1 MSQQL
6 AQEFI
11 DALHALEEG
20 GEIES
25 LLAQFAEDAELTNVN
40 LQEPMRGAEG
50 VRKFW
55 EDYRSLFSEVYS
67 EFSRVVV
74 QGNDAALEWSSK
86 GKLAAND
93 ASFQYDGVSMLTY
106 REGKVAS
113 FRGYFDQLALTKRVE
128 V

>member
-11 DALHALEEG
+11 DALHALEER
-20 GEIES
+20 GEIEP

-55 EDYRSLFSEVYS
+55 EDYRSLFS
-67 EFSRVVV
+67 
-74 QGNDAALEWSSK
+74 
-86 GKLAAND
+86 
-93 ASFQYDGVSMLTY
+93 
-106 REGKVAS
+106 
-113 FRGYFDQLALTKRVE
+113 
-128 V
+128 